1 MDLDATVRD
10 LAPRLLRYCRGRL
23 AHLDSA
29 EDVAQTALIAL
40 VVRWRA
46 VGPPASPV
54 AFAFS
59 IARRRAWRAAV
70 RARLFQPLSTLGF
83 HHEPFSDPIQGTEAK
98 SELRRLRSELQKLS
112 VKERE
117 AILLVV
123 AGEVSVIDAAQVLGI
138 SESALKMRL
147 ARARQKLRESSR

>member
-1 MDLDATVRD
+1 MDLEETVRD

-23 AHLDSA
+23 QSPESA
-29 EDVAQTALIAL
+29 EDVAQSAL
-40 VVRWRA
+40 VALVARWRTA
-46 VGPPASPV
+46 GPPDSPL

-59 IARRRAWRAAV
+59 IARRRAWRVAV
-70 RARLFQPLSTLGF
+70 RARLLEPISTLGF
-83 HHEPFSDPIQGTEAK
+83 RHEPFADPIQGTEAR
-98 SELRRLRSELQKLS
+98 SELRRLRSELQRLS

-123 AGEVSVIDAAQVLGI
+123 AGELPVADAAEALGI

-147 ARARQKLRESSR
+147 ARARQKLKEACR

>member
-1 MDLDATVRD
+1 MDLEETVRD

-23 AHLDSA
+23 QSPEAA
-29 EDVAQTALIAL
+29 EDVSQSALMAL
-40 VVRWRA
+40 VARWRRA
-46 VGPPASPV
+46 GPPDSPL

-70 RARLFQPLSTLGF
+70 RERILEPLSSLRF
-83 HHEPFSDPIQGTEAK
+83 RHEPFADPIRSTEAR
-98 SELRRLRSELQKLS
+98 SELRRLRSDLQKLS

-117 AILLVV
+117 ALLLVI
-123 AGEVSVIDAAQVLGI
+123 AGELSIVDAALVLGT

-147 ARARQKLRESSR
+147 VRARQKLKESRQ

>member
-1 MDLDATVRD
+1 MDLEETVRD

-23 AHLDSA
+23 QSPESA
-29 EDVAQTALIAL
+29 EDVAQSAL
-40 VVRWRA
+40 VALVARWRTA
-46 VGPPASPV
+46 GPPDSPL

-59 IARRRAWRAAV
+59 IARRRAWRVAV
-70 RARLFQPLSTLGF
+70 RARLLEPISTLGF
-83 HHEPFSDPIQGTEAK
+83 RHEPFADPIRGTEAR
-98 SELRRLRSELQKLS
+98 SELRRLRSELQRLS

-123 AGEVSVIDAAQVLGI
+123 AGELPVADAAEALGI

-147 ARARQKLRESSR
+147 ARARQKLKEACR